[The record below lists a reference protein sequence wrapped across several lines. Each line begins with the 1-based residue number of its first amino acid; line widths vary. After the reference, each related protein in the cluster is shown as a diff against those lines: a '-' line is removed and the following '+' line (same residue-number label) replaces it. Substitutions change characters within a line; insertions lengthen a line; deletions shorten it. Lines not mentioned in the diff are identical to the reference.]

1 MLLCNSDSP
10 ADLTSTRDLPPPDGL
25 IAHIELSKISGYI
38 VSNTYFIAPRGS
50 APRSQDPVS
59 QVKEPLE
66 MLEDWRARL
75 PAHLQIPLELP
86 PELQIPLDDD
96 PTDEGLPTD
105 RALCMLHMKWNQ
117 VS

>member
-1 MLLCNSDSP
+1 
-10 ADLTSTRDLPPPDGL
+10 
-25 IAHIELSKISGYI
+25 
-38 VSNTYFIAPRGS
+38 
-50 APRSQDPVS
+50 
-59 QVKEPLE
+59 

-117 VS
+117 VSRFSLSVHNTVSPRNLDEDVLTFSCSY